1 MLRNKREDSEVTM
14 SKKEFRKLCKKQKTK
29 SYQYSVVSVVTVLI
43 ALVIVGGTLVL
54 DQVMGIVP
62 YPTQV
67 VGYLFGGAVAVVAI
81 VFDIVKEVAFSRE
94 YKEYI
99 KSVQ

>member
-1 MLRNKREDSEVTM
+1 M